1 MIYVAMYSREH
12 IGHLMGKLGMTIRD
26 RVAVRTGFRKCFPQ
40 LLHYP
45 GAGRV
50 FGDIE
55 MKDLAPTVFDD
66 EETVQDWE
74 GESRHG
80 EEVHG
85 RDDVAMIAKES

>member
-1 MIYVAMYSREH
+1 
-12 IGHLMGKLGMTIRD
+12 
-26 RVAVRTGFRKCFPQ
+26 

-55 MKDLAPTVFDD
+55 MEDLAPTVFDD
-66 EETVQDWE
+66 EETVQDSE

-80 EEVHG
+80 EEVHS
-85 RDDVAMIAKES
+85 RDDVAMIAKESRPVLAGVVGRR